1 MKEFVFP
8 TMVTM
13 KSGETHICSYH
24 SNGYLEKK
32 MLHGK
37 HESYRYVLPL
47 KNCVDW
53 IRNRREKSSTNS
65 KNVYLEQKE
74 TKVKNI

>member
-24 SNGYLEKK
+24 SNGYLDKK
-32 MLHGK
+32 KCFMENMNLIDMYYHWK
-37 HESYRYVLPL
+37 IALIE
-47 KNCVDW
+47 
-53 IRNRREKSSTNS
+53 
-65 KNVYLEQKE
+65 
-74 TKVKNI
+74 